1 MTENIQIALAIG
13 NSRYHWAWFIDAQI
27 QSSWDTSY
35 LTPARIA
42 LLVALHSLEQDYF
55 SYSLFPIELQAI
67 IKKSPRSFN
76 QIPLYLLS
84 VVPLQTKVWQ
94 NSRPI
99 QLITLTDVPLFDLYP
114 TLGIDRAVAFYGAG
128 ETYGYPVL
136 VIDGGTALT
145 ITGVDDRRHLV
156 GGAIMPGLQL
166 QFNSLSTGTAALP
179 AVELPQK
186 LPPRWSQTTEGAIA
200 SGVVHTLNAGIRDYI
215 LDWHQLFPHSKII
228 LTGGDRQI
236 LSEYLRP
243 SLPPQLT
250 DLILCD
256 RHLLMRGIERI
267 IVHQS

>member
-13 NSRYHWAWFIDAQI
+13 NSRYHWAWFIDAQL

-42 LLVALHSLEQDYF
+42 QLVAAPSLEQDDF
-55 SYSLFPIELQAI
+55 AISLLPIELQAI
-67 IKKSPRSFN
+67 IKQSPRSFN

-84 VVPLQTKVWQ
+84 VVPLQTSVWQ
-94 NSRPI
+94 NSRQI
-99 QLITLTDVPLFDLYP
+99 RLITLADVPLHDLYP

-136 VIDGGTALT
+136 VIDSGTALT
-145 ITGVDDRRHLV
+145 ITGVDDQRHLV

-166 QFNSLSTGTAALP
+166 QLNSLVMGTAALP
-179 AVELPQK
+179 TIELPQK
-186 LPPRWSQTTEGAIA
+186 LPPRWSQTTAAAIA
-200 SGVVHTLNAGIRDYI
+200 SGIVHTINAGIRDFI

-228 LTGGDRQI
+228 LTGGDHQI

-243 SLPPQLT
+243 SLPPHLT
-250 DLILCD
+250 DLVLCD
-256 RHLLMRGIERI
+256 RHLLMRGIEQI
-267 IVHQS
+267 IAH